1 MTSGT
6 ILTTHPEVAE
16 EAAIALAI
24 ASTEAKIIVS
34 DSKTAIR
41 NFLAGRI
48 SLPAAKILSTFIGDR
63 CRHVRLVWTPAHSS
77 LPGNEL
83 AHEAA
88 RDFGNQADLD
98 GDIGPTF
105 TGSRDRLA
113 TYREITHHYRL
124 SRLKY
129 PAPHSSLNRWQS
141 VAWRRIQSNTF
152 PNPVLYNR
160 YYPDTYSDRCK
171 WCADKA
177 TLQHIIWACPQK
189 PRSPNRALNIR
200 TQEQWEAALL
210 SSHPDVQQLL
220 VQLAEDAAR
229 AHGLMA
235 AI

>member
-6 ILTTHPEVAE
+6 MLTTHPEVGA
-16 EAAIALAI
+16 EAAIALAM
-24 ASTEAKIIVS
+24 ATTEAKIIVS

-48 SLPAAKILSTFIGDR
+48 SQPAAKILSTFNGDR

-98 GDIGPTF
+98 ENVGPTF
-105 TGSRDRLA
+105 TGSRDRLV
-113 TYREITHHYRL
+113 TYREITLHYRL

-129 PAPHSSLNRWQS
+129 PAAHSSLAKWQS

-160 YYPDTYSDRCK
+160 YFPDSYSDQCK
-171 WCADKA
+171 WCGDKA
-177 TLQHIIWACPQK
+177 TLPHIVWACPQK
-189 PRSPNRALNIR
+189 PPPRTGSLSIR
-200 TQEQWEAALL
+200 TQ
-210 SSHPDVQQLL
+210 
-220 VQLAEDAAR
+220 
-229 AHGLMA
+229 
-235 AI
+235 